1 MEALI
6 GKTKF
11 LFYFFYFLYN
21 EAENKSKTNKNFTL
35 IGLRLL
41 AILDIFLYL
50 FMAPSLVT
58 IIVFLDHKDVIKWL
72 YTYLGLN
79 FEAKLRKY
87 WNGAEMITI
96 EWELRPTNKMN
107 QTKNHLKKNSS
118 HCLTSV
124 YHTCKPCTWCFHILF
139 Y

>member
-72 YTYLGLN
+72 YIWVWT
-79 FEAKLRKY
+79 
-87 WNGAEMITI
+87 
-96 EWELRPTNKMN
+96 
-107 QTKNHLKKNSS
+107 LKQN
-118 HCLTSV
+118 LENIGMEQR
-124 YHTCKPCTWCFHILF
+124 W
-139 Y
+139 